1 MNKIKVT
8 ILGSCVTREIFNETR
23 MNSIFDISLYAFKV
37 CPFAYFEDSLNI
49 PKNLIDSA
57 PIAQTQA
64 LNFDFNVNKTL
75 VSAIKNANSD
85 YIFIDLYSLVNDG
98 FHKIHLNGKETVV
111 QLDWFSLVFAKV
123 SSYLKKH
130 GFEISEQPLSLDQ
143 IGKPR
148 ILEGLKEFAKFLN
161 SLNKT
166 IVVVWPKTCTKYFDY
181 DYKIKEYSEE
191 SKMRYGKKQILLDE
205 FTSFFIKNLNSPKVL
220 KWDNFTAR
228 LVFSDYTKILNH
240 QNYEPNA
247 VHLLQENYEWLASKT
262 LKLLKI
268 DYKKYYNKPFD
279 YHSYKTET
287 IKNEYEKLRSFRD
300 GHIDEI
306 YCHINAYTNYLLTL
320 DHHILVFSLNGGGKL
335 SSLRFWKN
343 KSLLGIK
350 TKNLSW
356 AIKDNENF
364 VALIDTKNQFI
375 YENKS
380 NDSCFYEFK
389 IPNSQKNIQIQCSNK
404 ESEIKFDNKNYSSNN
419 LGLNFF
425 VLNLNTGA
433 VVDFGY
439 CDIENDQFML
449 VKSNFFNLFS
459 TK

>member
-1 MNKIKVT
+1 MDKIKVT
-8 ILGSCVTREIFNETR
+8 ILGSCVTREIFNEIR
-23 MNSIFDISLYAFKV
+23 MNSVFDVSLYAFKV
-37 CPFAYFEDSLNI
+37 CPFSYFENSLDI
-49 PKNLIDSA
+49 PKNLIDSSA
-57 PIAQTQA
+57 IAQTQA

-75 VSAIKNANSD
+75 ASAIKNANTD
-85 YIFIDLYSLVNDG
+85 YVFIDLYSLVNDG
-98 FHKIHLNGKETVV
+98 FHKIHFKDKETII
-111 QLDWFSLVFAKV
+111 QLDWFSLVFPKV
-123 SSYLKKH
+123 KSYLKKH
-130 GFEISEQPLSLDQ
+130 GFEISEQPISLDQ

-148 ILEGLKEFAKFLN
+148 ILEGLKDLAEFLN

-166 IVVVWPKTCTKYFDY
+166 IVVVWPKTCTNYFDY
-181 DYKIKEYSEE
+181 DYKIKEYPEE
-191 SKMRYGKKQILLDE
+191 SKIRYSKKQILLDE
-205 FTSFFIKNLNSPKVL
+205 FTSYFVSALNSPKVL

-228 LVFSDYTKILNH
+228 LVFSDYTKILKH
-240 QNYEPNA
+240 EGYEPNA
-247 VHLLQENYEWLASKT
+247 VHLLQENYELLASKT

-287 IKNEYEKLRSFRD
+287 LKNEYEKLRSFRD

-320 DHHILVFSLNGGGKL
+320 DHHVLVFSLNGNGY
-335 SSLRFWKN
+335 SNLRFWKN

-350 TKNLSW
+350 SKNLSW
-356 AIKDNENF
+356 AIKDKENYI
-364 VALIDTKNQFI
+364 ALIDTKNQFI

-380 NDSCFYEFK
+380 IDSCFYEYK
-389 IPNSQKNIQIQCSNK
+389 IPNSQKRIQIQCSNK
-404 ESEIKFDNKNYSSNN
+404 ESEIVFDNKNYSSNN
-419 LGLNFF
+419 LGLKFF

-433 VVDFGY
+433 VVYFGN
-439 CDIENDQFML
+439 CDIEHDQFML